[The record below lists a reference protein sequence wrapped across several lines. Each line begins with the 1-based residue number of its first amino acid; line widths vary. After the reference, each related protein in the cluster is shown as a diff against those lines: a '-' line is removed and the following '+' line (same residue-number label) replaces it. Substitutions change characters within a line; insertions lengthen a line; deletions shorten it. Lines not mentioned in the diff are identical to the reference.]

1 VEQSSRRFFETL
13 LRTATPSGFETEGQ
27 KLWLERTAAFCDRTE
42 VDVHGN
48 AIAILNEEAPTRV
61 ILAGHCD
68 EIGLMVTHI
77 DDQGFVSFA
86 AIGGVDA
93 TVLPGM
99 KVVFLGRKRIT
110 GVIGKKPIHLIPK
123 DQRDKALEIKDLWID
138 VGARDKKDAERRVN
152 VGDCAC
158 IADNYQELFNGLVSS
173 KALDDKAG
181 TFVVSETLRLLSAR
195 RKKLNV
201 AVFGV
206 STVQEEIGSRGA
218 ITSGYGI
225 DPHAAIAI
233 DVGFATDAPGDEKKV
248 TGDIKLGRGPILHHG
263 ANINTVLGKMLQ
275 KGAGAAKVKVQW
287 TAEPRATST
296 DAGVLQISRSG
307 VATALVSIPTRYMHT
322 PVEVCSL
329 ADIEDTA
336 KLLARAILSMPANP
350 RFIPF

>member
-1 VEQSSRRFFETL
+1 MEQSSREFFESF

-27 KLWLERTAAFCDRTE
+27 KMWLDRTAAFCDRVE

-48 AIAILNEEAPTRV
+48 AIGVLNEGAPAR
-61 ILAGHCD
+61 IMLAGHCD

-77 DDQGFVSFA
+77 DDQGFLSFA

-99 KVVFLGRKRIT
+99 KVAFLGKKRLV
-110 GVIGKKPIHLIPK
+110 GVIGKKPIHLTPK
-123 DQRDKALEIKDLWID
+123 DQRDKVREIKDLWID
-138 VGARDKKDAERRVN
+138 IGAKDKKDAHKRVK

-158 IADNYQELFNGLVSS
+158 ILDNYEELLNGLVSS
-173 KALDDKAG
+173 KAMDDKAG
-181 TFVVSETLRLLSAR
+181 AFVVSETLRILAAR

-201 AVFGV
+201 AVYGV

-248 TGDIKLGRGPILHHG
+248 VGDIKLGQGPILHHG
-263 ANINTVLGKMLQ
+263 ANINTVLGKMLE
-275 KGAGAAKVKVQW
+275 KAAGTARVKVQW
-287 TAEPRATST
+287 TAEPKATST
-296 DAGVLQISRSG
+296 DAGVLQVTKAG
-307 VATALVSIPTRYMHT
+307 VAAALVSIPTRYMHT
-322 PVEVCSL
+322 PVEICSL
-329 ADIEDTA
+329 ADIENTA
-336 KLLARAILSMPANP
+336 KLLAKTILSMPEKP
-350 RFIPF
+350 QFIPF